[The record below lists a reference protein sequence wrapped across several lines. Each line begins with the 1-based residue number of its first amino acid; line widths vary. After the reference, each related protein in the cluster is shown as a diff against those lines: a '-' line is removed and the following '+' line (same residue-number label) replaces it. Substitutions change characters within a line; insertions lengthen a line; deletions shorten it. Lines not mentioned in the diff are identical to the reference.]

1 MISGLLFHSRVE
13 YNMISSLLFHSR
25 VEYDITSSF
34 QQWIVLQIPKT
45 EPIPLDIVE
54 PKTPTIEQN
63 MSINRLD
70 AMNAKSPWETF
81 SMRGSGMKV
90 RSIQNIAKWLYFSVS
105 FIVFNLQ
112 FIWTAEFSCSRI
124 PQVFKYS

>member
-1 MISGLLFHSRVE
+1 MNKENNNSRAIGDHSSAT
-13 YNMISSLLFHSR
+13 ISSPP
-25 VEYDITSSF
+25 ISS
-34 QQWIVLQIPKT
+34 QLRDLSNSLKMLYSSTPSCMQIPEK

-63 MSINRLD
+63 MSINRWD

-90 RSIQNIAKWLYFSVS
+90 RSIQNIAK
-105 FIVFNLQ
+105 
-112 FIWTAEFSCSRI
+112 
-124 PQVFKYS
+124 